1 MYAVGA
7 KKIEIFIRDQP
18 AKFGLRDHECPNTL
32 PVPSPYL
39 ALNEN
44 FFSSTTV
51 STIDL
56 PSNFYSESSNN
67 SASSAHWHSVQPL
80 PFPLFIPKAIFGPYG
95 VCMIPIGNAGDAL
108 IPDPELDAG
117 DELLELLELSV
128 VARCTACA

>member
-18 AKFGLRDHECPNTL
+18 ARFGLRDHECPNTL

-80 PFPLFIPKAIFGPYG
+80 PFPSDECLLSSAHHYHYHYSSRKPYSAHT
-95 VCMIPIGNAGDAL
+95 VSA
-108 IPDPELDAG
+108 
-117 DELLELLELSV
+117 
-128 VARCTACA
+128 